1 MNSEFCF
8 LLINI
13 CNNSIIDLARAT
25 IIDLCRVPV
34 SCLEFYLC
42 PANILYHNTHVGIR
56 LYFIWWLLKEPFI
69 FKLSKLSL
77 EGRSQQCQ
85 LTSCGRHRLGNIFAS

>member
-1 MNSEFCF
+1 MNSEFCC

-13 CNNSIIDLARAT
+13 RNNSIIDLARAT

-56 LYFIWWLLKEPFI
+56 LYFIWWLLKEPVF
-69 FKLSKLSL
+69 FFQTK
-77 EGRSQQCQ
+77 
-85 LTSCGRHRLGNIFAS
+85 